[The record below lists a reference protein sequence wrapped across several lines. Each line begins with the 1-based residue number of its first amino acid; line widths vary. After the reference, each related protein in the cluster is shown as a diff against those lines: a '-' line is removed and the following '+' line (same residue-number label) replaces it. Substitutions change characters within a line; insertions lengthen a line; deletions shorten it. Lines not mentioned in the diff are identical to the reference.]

1 MTNKQSKYRSYIKF
15 LFLGLFIIFLFFADQ
30 YTKYLAVRNLSGR
43 KEISFISGLISFS
56 YVENRGMAWG
66 MLSGKIVFFIV
77 LTGLLI
83 AFIAYSIC
91 RIEKLTILMP
101 QKTGLYTFLQFCLS
115 ILIAGAFGNLAD
127 RIKNGYVVDFI
138 KTDFIDFP
146 VFNVADCYVTIS
158 MVLLIIIVLFFIKE
172 DDLNQ
177 IFSFKK
183 LEKG

>member
-91 RIEKLTILMP
+91 RIEKLTVLMP
-101 QKTGLYTFLQFCLS
+101 QKTGLYTF
-115 ILIAGAFGNLAD
+115 ILF
-127 RIKNGYVVDFI
+127 YSSVC
-138 KTDFIDFP
+138 P
-146 VFNVADCYVTIS
+146 Y
-158 MVLLIIIVLFFIKE
+158 
-172 DDLNQ
+172 
-177 IFSFKK
+177 
-183 LEKG
+183 

>member
-1 MTNKQSKYRSYIKF
+1 M
-15 LFLGLFIIFLFFADQ
+15 
-30 YTKYLAVRNLSGR
+30 
-43 KEISFISGLISFS
+43 EI
-56 YVENRGMAWG
+56 
-66 MLSGKIVFFIV
+66 
-77 LTGLLI
+77 
-83 AFIAYSIC
+83 
-91 RIEKLTILMP
+91 
-101 QKTGLYTFLQFCLS
+101 LQ
-115 ILIAGAFGNLAD
+115 N

>member
-1 MTNKQSKYRSYIKF
+1 MIDKSVSWVEMKNALVCILDGDFMTNKQSKYRSYIKF
-15 LFLGLFIIFLFFADQ
+15 LFLGLFIVFLFFADQ

-91 RIEKLTILMP
+91 RIEKLTVLMP
-101 QKTGLYTFLQFCLS
+101 PKNRTLYFFTVLS
-115 ILIAGAFGNLAD
+115 VHIDCRCFWKSC
-127 RIKNGYVVDFI
+127 RIVSKMD
-138 KTDFIDFP
+138 
-146 VFNVADCYVTIS
+146 
-158 MVLLIIIVLFFIKE
+158 MLLIL
-172 DDLNQ
+172 
-177 IFSFKK
+177 
-183 LEKG
+183 

>member
-1 MTNKQSKYRSYIKF
+1 M
-15 LFLGLFIIFLFFADQ
+15 
-30 YTKYLAVRNLSGR
+30 
-43 KEISFISGLISFS
+43 
-56 YVENRGMAWG
+56 
-66 MLSGKIVFFIV
+66 
-77 LTGLLI
+77 
-83 AFIAYSIC
+83 
-91 RIEKLTILMP
+91 
-101 QKTGLYTFLQFCLS
+101 
-115 ILIAGAFGNLAD
+115 IAGAFGNLAD

>member
-15 LFLGLFIIFLFFADQ
+15 LFLGLFIVFLFFADQ

-83 AFIAYSIC
+83 AFIAYSSAESKNLRYLC
-91 RIEKLTILMP
+91 RKK
-101 QKTGLYTFLQFCLS
+101 Q
-115 ILIAGAFGNLAD
+115 
-127 RIKNGYVVDFI
+127 DFI
-138 KTDFIDFP
+138 
-146 VFNVADCYVTIS
+146 
-158 MVLLIIIVLFFIKE
+158 LFY
-172 DDLNQ
+172 
-177 IFSFKK
+177 SSVCPY
-183 LEKG
+183 